1 MLTLSVGYITTKAN
15 ETEAKY
21 TGTYDTGFVRQ
32 LWAYCYNAALKKR
45 MHPAAST
52 AYCDCMIDTVRQDYT
67 RQTLDN
73 MTNRE
78 EVFTGI
84 AEMCGIK
91 LFGAPTGVPGSLTQA
106 KERPL
111 GVSKWLDALLISHYQ
126 RNLALP
132 RVQEDES

>member
-1 MLTLSVGYITTKAN
+1 MTSRAN
-15 ETEAKY
+15 ETEAKF

-32 LWAYCYNAALKKR
+32 LWAYCYNAALRKR

-67 RQTLDN
+67 REKLDS

-84 AEMCGIK
+84 AEMCGVK
-91 LFGAPTGVPGSLTQA
+91 LFGPAPTGVPESLTHA
-106 KERPL
+106 RKLPIGSNR
-111 GVSKWLDALLISHYQ
+111 WLESLFISHKLFNPVIARLQ
-126 RNLALP
+126 RWK
-132 RVQEDES
+132 S